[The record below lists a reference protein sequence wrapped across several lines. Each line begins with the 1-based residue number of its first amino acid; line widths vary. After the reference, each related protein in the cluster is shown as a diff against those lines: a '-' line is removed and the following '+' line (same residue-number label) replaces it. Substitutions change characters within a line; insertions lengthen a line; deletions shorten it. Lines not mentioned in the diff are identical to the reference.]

1 MSLWMAIRP
10 GPTGTRV
17 LVTARGQ
24 ETLLKARLLRDP
36 AHPRAL
42 ATLLEAV
49 ALWQGEQVRAVLAVA
64 NTGSGSD
71 TRLARE
77 AFALFEPTPL
87 FHLDVVDGRRR
98 RRHEEIVGMG
108 DYRDLRQLLL
118 FEVAR

>member
-17 LVTARGQ
+17 LVTEGGQ
-24 ETLLKARLLRDP
+24 ETLLKARLMRDP

-42 ATLLEAV
+42 ATLLEAM
-49 ALWQGEQVRAVLAVA
+49 ALWQGEQVRAVLAVGR
-64 NTGSGSD
+64 TGAGSD
-71 TRLARE
+71 TRLAHE

-98 RRHEEIVGMG
+98 RRREGIVGMG

-118 FEVAR
+118 SEVAR